1 MAAGTAATILA
12 AVIEWCG
19 AAPATIYYGA
29 LEGASKPAVLV
40 AQKVFDQIP
49 EYQEIKRR
57 GLGPGD
63 TDYIVLLTRA
73 NEKFY
78 AALRRVVDTHGY
90 DVVVEKGTHAFDG
103 APPDVTQAV
112 IDALEK

>member
-1 MAAGTAATILA
+1 MATGLLAAAIDWTAAAATAAT
-12 AVIEWCG
+12 V
-19 AAPATIYYGA
+19 YYGE

-78 AALRRVVDTHGY
+78 AAVRKVVDAHGY
-90 DVVVEKGTHAFDG
+90 DVVLEKGTHVFDR